1 MSIEQIVDVQI
12 SRETATVTAAG
23 FGRAMILS
31 QHTKTANQIDIYSS
45 LTAVADDFDTTDPEY
60 KAAAKLFGQAIKPT
74 DIAIGKR
81 AAPVA
86 QVDDIEIG
94 ALAAEA
100 YGVTLNGTLFSYET
114 LQVDSITGASDGTP
128 QTVDVIIN
136 TTTIPWTIPS
146 SPNMGLAYEDLLGLI
161 NASSE
166 PVTASYINVGDH
178 SQGIYI
184 TEDAGGGAF
193 TLSLSGETGTLAAAN
208 VTAHGAA
215 PADTS
220 TVAAGLMA
228 LINAGTEP
236 VTASLT
242 GSSPNEDLKLT
253 ADNAGE
259 PFTVAVTSNM
269 TNVATTPNHG
279 VQEDLAAIVAS
290 GDTGN
295 DWYALMMTSR
305 YDYDILQGAIWV
317 EANRKLFIACSSAA
331 GIIAATTTDIAAA
344 LSDAAYDRTALL
356 YSSDEANYPDAA
368 WLGKMLPKDPGSAT
382 WNLKTLAGITKDELT
397 DTQITNLKNKNANY
411 YIEIGGVNITQN
423 GNVASAE
430 WIDVIRGIDWI
441 EARAQ
446 ENIYALL
453 VAVDKI
459 PFTNAGIDQVTNKL
473 EEILVQAVTRGILT
487 EYDITRP
494 LASSFTTVQKQ
505 SRELTGI
512 EFTGTLAGAVHKVTI
527 VGKVSV

>member
-81 AAPVA
+81 SAPVA
-86 QVDDIEIG
+86 QVNDIEITTLEN
-94 ALAAEA
+94 AD
-100 YGVTLNGTLFSYET
+100 YTVTINGTDFT
-114 LQVDSITGASDGTP
+114 HTP
-128 QTVDVIIN
+128 GGVPAN
-136 TTTIPWTIPS
+136 S
-146 SPNMGLAYEDLLGLI
+146 SAVVTALI
-161 NASSE
+161 ALIAAGSE
-166 PVTASYINVGDH
+166 PVTA
-178 SQGIYI
+178 
-184 TEDAGGGAF
+184 
-193 TLSLSGETGTLAAAN
+193 
-208 VTAHGAA
+208 
-215 PADTS
+215 
-220 TVAAGLMA
+220 
-228 LINAGTEP
+228 
-236 VTASLT
+236 TAS
-242 GSSPNEDLKLT
+242 GVSPDEDLVLT

-295 DWYALMMTSR
+295 DWYALMLTSR
-305 YDYDILQGAIWV
+305 YAYDILQGAIWV
-317 EANRKLFIACSSAA
+317 EANRKLFIACSSDA

-441 EARAQ
+441 EARSQ

-459 PFTNAGIDQVTNKL
+459 PFTNAGIDQVVNKL
-473 EEILVQAVTRGILT
+473 EEILVQSVTRGILT
-487 EYDITRP
+487 DYDITRP

>member
-81 AAPVA
+81 SAPVA
-86 QVDDIEIG
+86 QVNDIEITTLEN
-94 ALAAEA
+94 AD
-100 YGVTLNGTLFSYET
+100 YTVTINGTDFT
-114 LQVDSITGASDGTP
+114 HTP
-128 QTVDVIIN
+128 GGVPAN
-136 TTTIPWTIPS
+136 S
-146 SPNMGLAYEDLLGLI
+146 SAVVTALI
-161 NASSE
+161 ALIAAGSE
-166 PVTASYINVGDH
+166 PVTAS
-178 SQGIYI
+178 
-184 TEDAGGGAF
+184 A
-193 TLSLSGETGTLAAAN
+193 SG
-208 VTAHGAA
+208 
-215 PADTS
+215 
-220 TVAAGLMA
+220 VA
-228 LINAGTEP
+228 
-236 VTASLT
+236 
-242 GSSPNEDLKLT
+242 PNEDLVLT
-253 ADNAGE
+253 ADNSGE